1 VEELSEAVLFG
12 VPHLLLPD
20 DSMHTDIEASEVN
33 KQLMAALCQARHALV
48 DHAARVCVCK
58 LRGRR

>member
-1 VEELSEAVLFG
+1 VLFG

-33 KQLMAALCQARHALV
+33 KQLMAALCQARY
-48 DHAARVCVCK
+48 RTGC
-58 LRGRR
+58 